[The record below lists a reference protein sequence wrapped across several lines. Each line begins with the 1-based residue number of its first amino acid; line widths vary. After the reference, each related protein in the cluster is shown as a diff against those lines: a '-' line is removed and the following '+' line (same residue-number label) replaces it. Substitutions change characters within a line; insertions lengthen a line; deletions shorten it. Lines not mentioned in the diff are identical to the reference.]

1 MNPVVLSIVG
11 SVIGL
16 LLYLA
21 VTAAVL
27 IKGYKPPPPP
37 ATKAAVE
44 LPESHK
50 IEGARLAGK
59 TADEI
64 EADPGPSWVFY
75 NQEVE
80 GLVVQLRSQADAFEV
95 REKNLRELESRLAA
109 ERAELVSVTQAVWR
123 LREDIDRKILKIQD
137 DEAANVKRL
146 AKTYGGME
154 PTSVAKILKEL
165 DEKLA
170 VKILSQMKDDQNAAI
185 LDSLAK
191 TDAQGAKAAASL
203 SDRLR
208 LVPTAKKP

>member
-27 IKGYKPPPPP
+27 IKGYKPPPAPKP
-37 ATKAAVE
+37 AVG
-44 LPESHK
+44 LLESQK

-59 TADEI
+59 TADELD
-64 EADPGPSWVFY
+64 AQPGPSWVFY
-75 NQEVE
+75 NLEVE
-80 GLVVQLRSQADAFEV
+80 SLVDQLRSQADAFEV

>member
-1 MNPVVLSIVG
+1 VNPVVLSIVG

-27 IKGYKPPPPP
+27 IKGYKPPPPAP
-37 ATKAAVE
+37 KPAVE

-64 EADPGPSWVFY
+64 EADPNPSWNFY
-75 NQEVE
+75 NLEVDS
-80 GLVVQLRSQADAFEV
+80 LVFQLRSQADAFEV